1 MALIHAKAGE
11 KVHLPSLGS
20 ATPGRAAAL
29 VKTPEFEAVK
39 LMLRA
44 GEGTARHAV
53 PGYCTIQCLEG
64 AIVLETKERL
74 LLAAGD
80 WVYLDRGEEHA
91 VSAIED
97 GSLLVTILLG

>member
-11 KVHLPSLGS
+11 KVHLASLGGS
-20 ATPGRAAAL
+20 TPGRATAL
-29 VKTPEFEAVK
+29 VKTPDFEAVK
-39 LMLRA
+39 LTLRV

-53 PGYCTIQCLEG
+53 PGYCTIQCLDG

-74 LLAAGD
+74 LLSPGD
-80 WVYLDRGEEHA
+80 WVYLDRGEEHSVA
-91 VSAIED
+91 AIED